1 MFTILFS
8 INGKWKLYTKLLCF
22 RAHNIR
28 SIDFF
33 NRKFAVHVL
42 CRLIQ
47 VLKPIT
53 YFSQVADSCAAIVG
67 NATPAVSVRR
77 SESRS
82 KEADSRRSDPRRD
95 DIDKVYQSENY
106 KMYSRRMPRH
116 RRGHRDPKTP
126 DRKSSASTSEW
137 NEKISA
143 WKSDLYQWNKKRAD
157 TPTSRIK
164 DTIVKNDLVS

>member
-1 MFTILFS
+1 M
-8 INGKWKLYTKLLCF
+8 
-22 RAHNIR
+22 
-28 SIDFF
+28 
-33 NRKFAVHVL
+33 
-42 CRLIQ
+42 
-47 VLKPIT
+47 
-53 YFSQVADSCAAIVG
+53 ADSCAAIVG

-164 DTIVKNDLVS
+164 DTIVKNDLVSSVSNSIILCSVHYFIIFLLDSNFRMQYSHK